1 MKERMVESVLKLINN
16 SKFIKEIK
24 FIDGYEKF
32 LKSSYYDNSLSAVL
46 NQLVY
51 AIDFRNQSFI
61 HLSKN
66 VNEVFGLS
74 YDEMIANGP
83 MDLYKYILPEDNEL
97 LDKKILKCITE
108 VALKEKD
115 FEPENLRFA
124 YNFRLKDSNGHQRCI
139 LNRFS
144 VIIFGE
150 YGLPLVFVGTMT
162 DVTHLYDKRELFC
175 EGTRVHKDGSTT
187 EILYKVFPSLPKK
200 NDFSLSKKEFEVLAL
215 VVKGYISKEIADKT
229 NRSIETIH
237 SHRKN
242 IIKKM
247 NCNNITDAV
256 LIAKDLNWF

>member
-1 MKERMVESVLKLINN
+1 MESVLKLIND
-16 SKFIKEIK
+16 SKFLKEIK

-32 LKSSYYDNSLSAVL
+32 LKPSFYENNLSTVL
-46 NQLVY
+46 SQLVY
-51 AIDFRNQSFI
+51 AIDFRDQKFI
-61 HLSKN
+61 HLGKN

-74 YDEMIANGP
+74 YDDMIANGP
-83 MDLYKYILPEDNEL
+83 MHLYRYVLPEDKEL
-97 LDKKILKCITE
+97 LDKSILKCINDA
-108 VALKEKD
+108 VLKEKD
-115 FEPENLRFA
+115 FEPENLRFT
-124 YNFRLKDSNGHQRCI
+124 YNFRLKDSNGNIRCL

-175 EGTRVHKDGSTT
+175 EGIRIHSDGSTT
-187 EILYKVFPSLPKK
+187 KILHKVFPNLPIAD
-200 NDFSLSKKEFEVLAL
+200 NFNLSKKELEVLAF

-237 SHRKN
+237 SHRKS

-247 NCNNITDAV
+247 NCNSITDAV